1 MFCGFGF
8 FLLFLLLLLRRKLI
22 RKRREQK
29 YQLEDINEAVC
40 WIFAETAALMEK
52 LAGNGHDFIFVNIVA
67 DVIISLAPVL
77 PKLAGDKGTVILSG
91 ILAATMSTADS
102 QLLAAAQALTRSG
115 MDIIAR
121 KAKEEW
127 RCLTVKRRQA

>member
-1 MFCGFGF
+1 
-8 FLLFLLLLLRRKLI
+8 
-22 RKRREQK
+22 
-29 YQLEDINEAVC
+29 
-40 WIFAETAALMEK
+40 MEK

-91 ILAATMSTADS
+91 ILDTR
-102 QLLAAAQALTRSG
+102 LAEVEQALTRSG
-115 MDIIAR
+115 MDIIDR

-127 RCLTVKRRQA
+127 RCLTAKRRQA